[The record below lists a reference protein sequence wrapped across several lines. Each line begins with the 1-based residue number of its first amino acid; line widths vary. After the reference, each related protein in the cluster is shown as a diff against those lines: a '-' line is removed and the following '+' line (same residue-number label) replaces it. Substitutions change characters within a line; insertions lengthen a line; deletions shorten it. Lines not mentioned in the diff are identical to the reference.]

1 MRRVNEAM
9 SEMNT
14 ALYKLEN
21 NLLKRLEDI
30 NLRKN
35 DETNLNSEVK
45 QLKGRVEHFV
55 QSLMKLLSLPG
66 IVRNLEDRITAL
78 E

>member
-21 NLLKRLEDI
+21 NLLKRLEDV

-35 DETNLNSEVK
+35 DEMNLNSEVK